1 MLRQQLEEA
10 NKQVVATTQSA
21 SDASEW
27 KSKYEQLESK
37 FQDSLNER
45 VEEKEQENKLQL
57 NEKIRLY
64 KERYVCLP
72 INVESLKRAYD

>member
-37 FQDSLNER
+37 FQDSINER

-72 INVESLKRAYD
+72 TNLEF

>member
-10 NKQVVATTQSA
+10 NKQVIAITQSA
-21 SDASEW
+21 SDSSEW

-37 FQDSLNER
+37 FQDSINER

-72 INVESLKRAYD
+72 IDLEFVKEAYG

>member
-10 NKQVVATTQSA
+10 NKQLVAATQSA

-27 KSKYEQLESK
+27 KSKYNQLEAK
-37 FQDSLNER
+37 FQDSINEK
-45 VEEKEQENKLQL
+45 VEEKEQENKLQM

-64 KERYVCLP
+64 KERYVSSEKGLL
-72 INVESLKRAYD
+72 V